1 MSETHPNTSY
11 PDSSLH
17 PFETVSDSRRLTFR
31 EEIQLLFGINK
42 AVNAFG
48 FKTPRHEVKGALF
61 TPLAMAPQSS
71 LFLILYLLVLR
82 VAARDCTGLQSLKLS
97 NAAINNAVHL
107 SAGTTFSASADPTCY
122 LPTYNN
128 TVALCRVSGIVNTSS
143 TSSVE
148 FEMWLP
154 DTWYGRVLTVGNG
167 GLGGCKHFFYDLS
180 LV

>member
-1 MSETHPNTSY
+1 MKGV
-11 PDSSLH
+11 L
-17 PFETVSDSRRLTFR
+17 V
-31 EEIQLLFGINK
+31 
-42 AVNAFG
+42 
-48 FKTPRHEVKGALF
+48 TP
-61 TPLAMAPQSS
+61 PAMAPQSS

-82 VAARDCTGLQSLKLS
+82 VAAWDCTALRSLELS
-97 NAAINNAVHL
+97 NVTIKNAVHL
-107 SAGTTFSASADPTCY
+107 SAGTTFNASADPTCF

-167 GLGGCKHFFYDLS
+167 GLGGCKHFSYDFW
-180 LV
+180 LVYAVRF